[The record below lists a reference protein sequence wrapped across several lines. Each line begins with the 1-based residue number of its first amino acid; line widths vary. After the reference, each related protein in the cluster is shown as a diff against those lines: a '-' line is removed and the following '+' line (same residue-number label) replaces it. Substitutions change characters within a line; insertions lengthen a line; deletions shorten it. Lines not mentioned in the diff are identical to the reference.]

1 VNRPG
6 LVQPVDGRPVVSTGV
21 GITLVVAG
29 AILRFAVTATFAH
42 VLNAHVAGVI
52 VMLAGVFALLLSL
65 LVWGPLN
72 RRRGHSGGG
81 RVPPGCLGSDQ
92 KGTIIMSA
100 QRIASNDSTAP
111 FANGYPPPITSG
123 RWARAGTTVA
133 FLVGVRPAGS
143 DRPQPVSQLAVSL
156 DALSSVAY
164 GKAGCPHP
172 RPADRAEFENPG
184 KV

>member
-6 LVQPVDGRPVVSTGV
+6 LVQPVDGRPAVSTGA

-81 RVPPGCLGSDQ
+81 RVPRVPLRHGEGNKEHLSSFG
-92 KGTIIMSA
+92 G
-100 QRIASNDSTAP
+100 
-111 FANGYPPPITSG
+111 
-123 RWARAGTTVA
+123 
-133 FLVGVRPAGS
+133 
-143 DRPQPVSQLAVSL
+143 LAALSL
-156 DALSSVAY
+156 DALSPVAY

-172 RPADRAEFENPG
+172 RRADRAEFENPG